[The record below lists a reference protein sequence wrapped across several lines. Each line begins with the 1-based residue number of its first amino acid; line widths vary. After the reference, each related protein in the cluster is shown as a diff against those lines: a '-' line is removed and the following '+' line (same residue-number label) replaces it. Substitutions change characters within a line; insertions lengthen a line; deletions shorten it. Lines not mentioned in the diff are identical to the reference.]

1 MLGFLSINSWIL
13 AYTPERC
20 IGVRHSRVGVW
31 ADKVED
37 DGEKWDRFVEWLE
50 KAGVRCKNRVS
61 VENFNGVR
69 GLGVVEDVQSDE
81 ELFRIPGD
89 LLVNSREILRHPL
102 FQDGESAPGHQIL
115 LGSWLLMEQQKG
127 DQSAHYPYIDLL
139 PGKDDF
145 EAQGGPLEFWSEEE
159 LAMLECPV
167 ALELLQHRLSLLE
180 NAYMRLQRQWP
191 KVVQGPVPSIES
203 LKVAVAVAYSRCFR
217 SSQGDEPLNM
227 VFAPLTD
234 MMNHDHPT
242 NKRARAFFNEAGE
255 MVAESTQHR
264 NAGEQLFITYGK
276 LPNLHLLQSNGF
288 TMSQNSYDF
297 AVVDAQRLLSMIPE
311 GNLLFLLEKNLL
323 LPDPNGQVSRWQPL
337 SKRLETLIALY
348 ASSESNFLQK
358 MVEDTLST
366 FSAGYDEDRQLIET
380 LERQADLDGAS
391 IRSLHAARIR
401 VQQKRD
407 LLKILN

>member
-1 MLGFLSINSWIL
+1 MDLGLCTGQPDWGL
-13 AYTPERC
+13 AEEEGSLRAER
-20 IGVRHSRVGVW
+20 G
-31 ADKVED
+31 ED
-37 DGEKWDRFVEWLE
+37 DGGKLDRFVEWLE
-50 KAGVRCKNRVS
+50 NGGVRCKNRVT
-61 VENFNGVR
+61 VEQFSGVR
-69 GLGVVEDVQSDE
+69 GLGVLQDVQSDE

-127 DQSAHYPYIDLL
+127 DQSAHHPYIDLL

-167 ALELLQHRLSLLE
+167 ALELLQYRLNLLE
-180 NAYMRLQRQWP
+180 NAYLRLQRQWP
-191 KVVQGPVPSIES
+191 KVVAGPIPSFECF
-203 LKVAVAVAYSRCFR
+203 KVAVAVAYSRCFR

-242 NKRARAFFNEAGE
+242 NKNVRAFFNEAGE

-264 NAGEQLFITYGK
+264 SAGEQLLITYGE

-288 TMSQNSYDF
+288 TMSENSYDF

-311 GNLLFLLEKNLL
+311 TNLQFLLEKSLL
-323 LPDPNGQVSRWQPL
+323 LPDPEGKVSRWQPV
-337 SKRLETLIALY
+337 SKRLEKAIALY
-348 ASSESNFLQK
+348 ASSESNFLQQ

-366 FSAGYDEDRQLIET
+366 FTTGYGEDRQLLET
-380 LERQADLDGAS
+380 LESQGDLDGAS
-391 IRSLHAARIR
+391 MRSLHAARIR
-401 VQQKRD
+401 FQQKRD